1 MLLRSTSFRNLR
13 RRVRAKLRVLGAR
26 RNLAAALRS
35 VPPARVLGAE
45 GAAPEVLITGAN
57 RGLGLALA
65 RAYAAGG
72 WHVIACCRDPERAEG
87 LRGLAGNLAI
97 HALDV
102 NRGEQV
108 AALAASLGGRPLDLV
123 INNAGISPPK
133 SVFGETDYDRWLETL
148 ETNTL
153 GSMRVAEHFAAPL
166 AAGRGKLLV
175 NISSQMGSIAGTRS
189 GGVYAYRTSKAA
201 LNMLVKGLSADL
213 RPRGIAV
220 VALHPGWVRTEMG
233 GPGGYLN
240 PEESAAAMTSVIEDL
255 TIADSGKFLNYNGR
269 ELPW

>member
-133 SVFGETDYDRWLETL
+133 PPLGEIDYERWLATL
-148 ETNTL
+148 EINTL
-153 GSMRVAEHFAAPL
+153 GPMRIAEHFVEPL
-166 AAGRGKLLV
+166 AAGQGKLLV
-175 NISSQMGSIAGTRS
+175 NISSRVGSIADNR
-189 GGVYAYRTSKAA
+189 GGGMYAYRTSKTA
-201 LNMLVKGLSADL
+201 LNMLVKGLSVDL

-220 VALHPGWVRTEMG
+220 VALHPGWVRTDMG
-233 GPGGYLN
+233 GPRASVS
-240 PEESAAAMTSVIEDL
+240 PEESVAGMTAMIERL
-255 TIADSGKFLNYNGR
+255 TIADSGRFLNYAGR